1 VSGQGETLVL
11 VPTELERAQLE
22 RHLDGLTLRC
32 VGFGPIAAAA
42 RAAALI
48 ATTRARRV
56 LLIGIAG
63 SYDQI
68 AQPIGTAHL
77 FTSVVLDGLGVH
89 TPTGFQGPRE
99 LGFAQA
105 PARGAHAAVF
115 DVLALA
121 APQGTAP
128 ATLLTAPTASGDAN
142 ERATRLAR
150 RPHALAEDMEAFGV
164 ALAAR
169 EFDVPCAVVRGISN
183 AVGERRFS
191 TWRVADA
198 LASAAKLARTAL
210 AAPWITAQDGRP

>member
-1 VSGQGETLVL
+1 VSGLGETLVL

-22 RHLDGLTLRC
+22 RHFEGHTLEC

-48 ATTRARRV
+48 AATRARRV

-63 SYDQI
+63 SYDRS

-89 TPTGFQGPRE
+89 TSTGFKGPRE
-99 LGFAQA
+99 LGFAQV
-105 PARGAHAAVF
+105 PARGTHAAVF

-121 APQGTAP
+121 APQGTRP
-128 ATLLTAPTASGDAN
+128 ALLLTAPTASGDAT
-142 ERATRLAR
+142 ECAARLER

-183 AVGERRFS
+183 AVGDRRFA

-198 LASAAKLARTAL
+198 LASAAELARATL
-210 AAPWITAQDGRP
+210 AAPWLTAQDGRP